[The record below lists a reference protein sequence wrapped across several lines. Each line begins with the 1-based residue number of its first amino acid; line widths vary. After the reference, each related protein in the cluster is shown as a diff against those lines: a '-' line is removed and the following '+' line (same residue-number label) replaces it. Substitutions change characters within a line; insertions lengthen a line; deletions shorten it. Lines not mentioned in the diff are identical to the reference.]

1 MEALRTGDAC
11 GVRGT
16 TAAVTKET
24 QKQAMR
30 ILHVICTTD
39 AESGGPIEAIERL
52 SAVLAREG
60 HTIAVVSLEPQEIAG
75 RRQYGFACT
84 VVGVGAG
91 RGKYRY
97 NPGLDAWLRAHAAEY
112 DVVVAHGLWNY
123 SSVGAWRALRRQ
135 KTPYVVFAHG
145 MMDPW
150 FRDGF
155 PVKHLFKQAYWWAVE
170 GCVLRDART
179 VLFTCEEEKLRAR
192 GVYRGHAYREDVAR
206 LGTAAPAG
214 NAELEKGAFGAAFPQ
229 LAKRRF
235 ILFISRIHPKKGC
248 DLLIEAFAR
257 CCAELPED
265 VDLVMAGPDQVGI
278 AKDLRALT
286 ERLGVARRVHWTGM
300 LRDELKWGALRTAEA
315 MILPSHQENFGFV
328 VAEAM
333 ACGTPVLISNKVN
346 IWREVLEA
354 QAGLVEPDTVE
365 GTCMLLR
372 KFAAMSRDER
382 QRMRINAMEG
392 FAHFFDVE
400 TAARELAQT
409 LRRLCAKPAEHEG
422 RT

>member
-1 MEALRTGDAC
+1 
-11 GVRGT
+11 
-16 TAAVTKET
+16 
-24 QKQAMR
+24 MR

-39 AESGGPIEAIERL
+39 RESGGPIEAVHRITEIF
-52 SAVLAREG
+52 AQDGYKPE
-60 HTIAVVSLEPQEIAG
+60 VVSLEPSTLVET
-75 RRQYGFACT
+75 RRDQFPCPCT
-84 VVGVGAG
+84 GVGAG
-91 RGKYRY
+91 LGRYRF
-97 NPGLDAWLRAHAAEY
+97 NPKLIDWVRWRAVDFDA
-112 DVVVAHGLWNY
+112 VIAHGLWNFASVAVWQAMRA
-123 SSVGAWRALRRQ
+123 SS
-135 KTPYVVFAHG
+135 TPYFVFTHG

-150 FRDGF
+150 FRDAY
-155 PVKHLFKQAYWWAVE
+155 PLKHWLKQAYWMLAE
-170 GCVLRDART
+170 GRALRDARA
-179 VLFTCEEEKLRAR
+179 VLFTCEEERLRAR
-192 GVYRGHAYREDVAR
+192 GVFRGYSYREQVVR
-206 LGTAAPAG
+206 YGTARPQGDAV
-214 NAELEKGAFGAAFPQ
+214 AEKAAFRAAFPQ

-300 LRDELKWGALRTAEA
+300 LKDELKWGALRAAEA

-333 ACGTPVLISNKVN
+333 ACGTPVLISDKVN

-365 GTCMLLR
+365 GTCRLLR